1 MADEPGT
8 PEPRSGP
15 SVPAV
20 AMIALAVVA
29 ALVSAVAVANLL
41 SILPPLP
48 GRQEADAFTGLV
60 SSLGDMVG
68 RLTSAATLGLLAAM
82 VAFLP
87 AAADGTL
94 SEPALRLG
102 RWAGRTAQLWFVAS
116 LLMTFANPAFTTG
129 MPIVYTMRPDIW
141 WYLLTTTPSDIA
153 WLFSA
158 GVALA
163 TSLVAYRARRASAF
177 VVCWIAGAVATV
189 FIAVSGNVSVGLDHD
204 WATDASGIATL
215 ALVLLTSGAV
225 GVVAAAGSRQARPAD
240 GEGVTAGA
248 ETPTADDGVRSYHRV
263 VLPLLVLATAGYAIV
278 AWQQLAGVSP
288 FDTAA
293 GGPVVVGAVLAV
305 LLLASWLWRQFDR
318 RASARRRIGSVA
330 RDVVLYVLG
339 TAALGAATHL
349 PPPRFLILQ
358 SSQVNYLGYEVDVPA
373 TFERLAGLGRP
384 NLFWVLLSTGA
395 IAAYVW
401 GMVRVY
407 RTGGRWPVSRL
418 LFWLGGWL
426 LTLYLATSGL
436 WMYSTAVY
444 SWHMLVHM
452 TVNMMVPVLCVLG
465 APFTLVD
472 EASRPRVPGE
482 LPGPRELLAGLAAN
496 RFVRFLL
503 SPPVLWINY
512 VSSLFLVYFT
522 PLFPWLMR
530 YHWAHQLMLLHFMLA
545 GYLFFNLLIG
555 PDKNPWPLPYL
566 VKFALLVSVMPFHA
580 IFAVGIMMAE
590 HVIGATFYETIAV
603 SWVGDLLADQ
613 NIAGQITWFTGEVP
627 VFVAVILLAAQW
639 FRSDSHEAAVSDLLA
654 DTGADGD
661 ELGAYNDMLAQLA
674 ERDRLQGGGGE

>member
-1 MADEPGT
+1 MSDEPGSAESRT
-8 PEPRSGP
+8 GP
-15 SVPAV
+15 SALAV
-20 AMIALAVVA
+20 VAIALAVGA

-41 SILPPLP
+41 SVLPPLP
-48 GRQEADAFTGLV
+48 GRQEADPITGLI
-60 SSLGDMVG
+60 SSLGDAVG
-68 RLTSAATLGLLAAM
+68 RLTSTATLGLLAGM

-87 AAADGTL
+87 GEAGGALPA
-94 SEPALRLG
+94 PALRLG
-102 RWAGRTAQLWFVAS
+102 RWTGRAAQLWFVAA

-129 MPIVYTMRPDIW
+129 VPLAYTMRPDIW
-141 WYLLTTTPSDIA
+141 WYLLTSTPSALA
-153 WLFSA
+153 WLVSA
-158 GVALA
+158 LVALA
-163 TSLVAYRARRASAF
+163 TAVVAYRARRASAF
-177 VVCWIAGAVATV
+177 VVCWLAGALSAVY
-189 FIAVSGNVSVGLDHD
+189 IAVTGNVSVGLDHD
-204 WATDASGIATL
+204 WATDAAGIAAA

-225 GVVAAAGSRQARPAD
+225 GVVAARS
-240 GEGVTAGA
+240 E
-248 ETPTADDGVRSYHRV
+248 DGVARYHRV
-263 VLPLLVLATAGYAIV
+263 VLPLLVLATAGSAIV

-288 FDTAA
+288 LDTPA
-293 GGPVVVGAVLAV
+293 GGPVLVGAALAV
-305 LLLASWLWRQFDR
+305 LLLASWVWRQLDR
-318 RASARRRIGSVA
+318 RAPVRRRIGSVA

-339 TAALGAATHL
+339 IAALGAAAHL
-349 PPPRFLILQ
+349 PPPRFLVPQ
-358 SSQVNYLGYEVDVPA
+358 SSQVNYLGYDVEVPA

-384 NLFWVLLSTGA
+384 NLLWVLLSVGA
-395 IAAYVW
+395 IAAYLW
-401 GMVRVY
+401 GMIRVY
-407 RTGGRWPVSRL
+407 RSGGRWPVSRL

-472 EASRPRVPGE
+472 EASRPRSPGE
-482 LPGPRELLAGLAAN
+482 LPGPRELLSGLAAN

-522 PLFPWLMR
+522 PLFGWLMR

-555 PDKNPWPLPYL
+555 PDRSPWQLPYL

-590 HVIGATFYETIAV
+590 HVIGETFYETIAV

-627 VFVAVILLAAQW
+627 VFVAVIVLAAQW
-639 FRSDSHEAAVSDLLA
+639 FRSDSREAAVSDLLA

-674 ERDRLQGGGGE
+674 ERDRQHGGEGE

>member
-1 MADEPGT
+1 MSDDPIASGT
-8 PEPRSGP
+8 RPVPPR
-15 SVPAV
+15 PALV
-20 AMIALAVVA
+20 AIALAIGA

-41 SILPPLP
+41 SVLPPLP
-48 GRQEADAFTGLV
+48 GRQEADAVTGLI

-68 RLTSAATLGLLAAM
+68 RLTSAATLGLLAGM

-94 SEPALRLG
+94 PDAASRLG
-102 RWAGRTAQLWFVAS
+102 RWAGRAAQLWFVAA
-116 LLMTFANPAFTTG
+116 LLMTFASPAFTTG
-129 MPIVYTMRPDIW
+129 VPIAYTMRPDIW
-141 WYLLTTTPSDIA
+141 WYLLTSTPSALA
-153 WLFSA
+153 WLVSA
-158 GVALA
+158 AAGLA
-163 TSLVAYRARRASAF
+163 TALVAYRARRASAF
-177 VVCWIAGAVATV
+177 VVCWLAGALATV
-189 FIAVSGNVSVGLDHD
+189 FLAVTGNVSVGLDHD
-204 WATDASGIATL
+204 WATDAAGIASA

-225 GVVAAAGSRQARPAD
+225 GVVATSAQARPDVVAD
-240 GEGVTAGA
+240 GIA
-248 ETPTADDGVRSYHRV
+248 RYHRV
-263 VLPLLVLATAGYAIV
+263 VPPLLVLAAVGYGMV

-288 FDTAA
+288 FDTPA

-305 LLLASWLWRQFDR
+305 ALLASWAWRQFDR
-318 RASARRRIGSVA
+318 AAGLRRQVGSVA
-330 RDVVLYVLG
+330 VDVVLYVLA
-339 TAALGAATHL
+339 TAALGAAAHL
-349 PPPRFLILQ
+349 PPPRFEIPQ

-384 NLFWVLLSTGA
+384 NLLWVLLSVGA
-395 IAAYVW
+395 IAGYVW
-401 GMVRVY
+401 GMVRV
-407 RTGGRWPVSRL
+407 RRGGGHWPVSRL

-472 EASRPRVPGE
+472 AASRARTPDE

-503 SPPVLWINY
+503 SPPVLWLNY

-530 YHWAHQLMLLHFMLA
+530 YHWAHQLMLLHFMIA

-555 PDKNPWPLPYL
+555 PDRNPWPLPYL

-580 IFAVGIMMAE
+580 IFAVGIMMAQ
-590 HVIGATFYETIAV
+590 HVIGETFYQTIAV
-603 SWVGDLLADQ
+603 SWVPDLLADQ

-627 VFVAVILLAAQW
+627 VFVAVIVLAAQW
-639 FRSDSHEAAVSDLLA
+639 FRSDSREAADSDLLA

-674 ERDRLQGGGGE
+674 ERDRKQGGPGGGEW